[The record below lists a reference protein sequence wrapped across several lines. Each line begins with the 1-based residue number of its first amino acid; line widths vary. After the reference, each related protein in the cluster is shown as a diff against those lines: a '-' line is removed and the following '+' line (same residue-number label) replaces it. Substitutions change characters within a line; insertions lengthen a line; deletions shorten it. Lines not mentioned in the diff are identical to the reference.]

1 MIIVI
6 VNCVQSGGGG
16 PGCFV
21 ILTASFL
28 LNLAV
33 LSYKR
38 YRTGTVVPNT
48 CGLTDVSTGS
58 SIKTRIVLAAA
69 IGTHEVTST
78 RNNGGR
84 SLKMYMKKELGVS
97 DRLKTSVFSCNA
109 SAKLKSR
116 LAMGTCVGFQLSK
129 R

>member
-38 YRTGTVVPNT
+38 YRTGAVVPNT

-69 IGTHEVTST
+69 IGTREVIST
-78 RNNGGR
+78 RNNVG
-84 SLKMYMKKELGVS
+84 SLKMYMKKKLGAS

>member
-1 MIIVI
+1 M
-6 VNCVQSGGGG
+6 
-16 PGCFV
+16 
-21 ILTASFL
+21 
-28 LNLAV
+28 

-38 YRTGTVVPNT
+38 YRTGAVVPNT

-69 IGTHEVTST
+69 IGTREVIST
-78 RNNGGR
+78 RNNVG
-84 SLKMYMKKELGVS
+84 SLKMYMKKKLGAS

>member
-33 LSYKR
+33 FSYKR

-78 RNNGGR
+78 RNNVGR

-97 DRLKTSVFSCNA
+97 DWVKTSVFSCNA

-116 LAMGTCVGFQLSK
+116 LVMGTCVGFQLSK

>member
-33 LSYKR
+33 FSYKR

-48 CGLTDVSTGS
+48 CGLTDLSTGS

-69 IGTHEVTST
+69 IGTREVIST
-78 RNNGGR
+78 RNNVGSG
-84 SLKMYMKKELGVS
+84 LKMYRE
-97 DRLKTSVFSCNA
+97 
-109 SAKLKSR
+109 
-116 LAMGTCVGFQLSK
+116 K
-129 R
+129 RIRRF